1 MQIQQS
7 KFQLPLL
14 NFLKREPAPP
24 KEAKSNTNSTANGS
38 QSQTKVV
45 PQPIANPTEK
55 KFIEFFENE
64 QKVKSLAQ
72 ERFQDVQKVC
82 EKYNLDYSES
92 STNGLA
98 EVFAKISKG
107 DLRDSADDH
116 FSKAENLLIN
126 KLGFTEEDAVKFV
139 FNQRIGLRYKSGTW

>member
-1 MQIQQS
+1 VVYRAI
-7 KFQLPLL
+7 
-14 NFLKREPAPP
+14 
-24 KEAKSNTNSTANGS
+24 KES
-38 QSQTKVV
+38 
-45 PQPIANPTEK
+45 E
-55 KFIEFFENE
+55 FIEFFENE